1 MKSPC
6 GPGQCSRTPNVLFL
20 LWWLLYKWVHDH
32 FWNYLLGSLVI
43 TKQWYLF
50 MCLQRADKKSEKK
63 WKKKR
68 HLQLPAP
75 SAQTGI
81 LANTDQKRASLR
93 FIYLVRVPHQDSG
106 DSPVSRSQ
114 WGESNVNRSSEEF
127 LGSLEIY
134 PCERGGWFSAESL
147 IGYLPR

>member
-20 LWWLLYKWVHDH
+20 LWWLLYKWVHDYV
-32 FWNYLLGSLVI
+32 WNYVLGYLVF
-43 TKQWYLF
+43 TKQWHLF
-50 MCLQRADKKSEKK
+50 ICLQRADKKSEKK

-81 LANTDQKRASLR
+81 LANTDQKRPELR
-93 FIYLVRVPHQDSG
+93 IIYSVRVPHQGGG

-114 WGESNVNRSSEEF
+114 WGESNVERSSEEF

-147 IGYLPR
+147 IGYIPQ

>member
-6 GPGQCSRTPNVLFL
+6 GPGQCSRTPYVLLL
-20 LWWLLYKWVHDH
+20 LWWLYNWKHDY
-32 FWNYLLGSLVI
+32 FWNYLLGCLVI

-68 HLQLPAP
+68 HLQLLAP

-81 LANTDQKRASLR
+81 LANTDQKRVSLR
-93 FIYLVRVPHQDSG
+93 FIYSVRLPHQGGG

-114 WGESNVNRSSEEF
+114 WGESNVERSSEEF

-134 PCERGGWFSAESL
+134 PCERGGWFSAKSL
-147 IGYLPR
+147 IGYLPQ

>member
-6 GPGQCSRTPNVLFL
+6 GPGQCSRTPYVLLL
-20 LWWLLYKWVHDH
+20 LWWLYNWMHDY
-32 FWNYLLGSLVI
+32 FWNYLLGYLVI

-63 WKKKR
+63 WKKKS
-68 HLQLPAP
+68 HLQLLAP

-81 LANTDQKRASLR
+81 LANTDQKRVSLR
-93 FIYLVRVPHQDSG
+93 FIYSVRLPHQGGG

-114 WGESNVNRSSEEF
+114 WGESNVERSSEEF

-147 IGYLPR
+147 IGYLPQ

>member
-6 GPGQCSRTPNVLFL
+6 GPGQRSRTPYVLLL
-20 LWWLLYKWVHDH
+20 LWWLYNWMNDYLL
-32 FWNYLLGSLVI
+32 NYLLGCLVI

-50 MCLQRADKKSEKK
+50 ICLQRADKNSEKK

-93 FIYLVRVPHQDSG
+93 IIYSVRVPHQGGG

-114 WGESNVNRSSEEF
+114 WGESNVERSSEEF
-127 LGSLEIY
+127 LGSLEKY

-147 IGYLPR
+147 IGYIPQ

>member
-6 GPGQCSRTPNVLFL
+6 GPGQCSRTPYVLLL
-20 LWWLLYKWVHDH
+20 LWWLYNWMHDY
-32 FWNYLLGSLVI
+32 FWNYLLGCFVI

-68 HLQLPAP
+68 HLQLLAP

-93 FIYLVRVPHQDSG
+93 IIYSVRVPHQGGG

-114 WGESNVNRSSEEF
+114 WGESNVERSSEKF
-127 LGSLEIY
+127 SGSLEIS

-147 IGYLPR
+147 IGYLPQ